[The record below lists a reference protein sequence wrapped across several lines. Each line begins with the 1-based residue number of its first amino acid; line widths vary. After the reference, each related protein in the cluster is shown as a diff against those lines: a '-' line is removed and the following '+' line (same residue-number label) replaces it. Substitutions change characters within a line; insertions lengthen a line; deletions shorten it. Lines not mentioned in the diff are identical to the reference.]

1 MPTITSHTD
10 DGYIYKIYSGS
21 WSTARD
27 AASGTY
33 QGGLSGS
40 SLSVQASVA
49 TARGGG
55 TSYRIYRSF
64 FKFDTSGVTSTVASA
79 TLKITGNST
88 TTADVIAL
96 KCPHDFGFANADF
109 DNITGWTTGS
119 SDGSGAGDNESNVT
133 KYSAEIST
141 WSTSGYNDITLNA
154 QALADMRD
162 DDTVYICL
170 LNNGYDMK
178 DIAPTD
184 WTAHRNGLYYTDY
197 TGTSRDPY
205 LDYEL
210 AAIPSTQ
217 NSVFFGC
224 NF

>member
-119 SDGSGAGDNESNVT
+119 SNGSGGGDNESNVT
-133 KYSAEIST
+133 KYSDEIIF
-141 WSTSGYNDITLNA
+141 WHTSINSITLTSA
-154 QALADMRD
+154 ALADMVSQ
-162 DDTVYICL
+162 DTFVVALIEFDHDL
-170 LNNGYDMK
+170 K
-178 DIAPTD
+178 DITPTGSNAAGVRFAEIGTAIYRPTLDYTLAPTVSD
-184 WTAHRNGLYYTDY
+184 NA
-197 TGTSRDPY
+197 
-205 LDYEL
+205 
-210 AAIPSTQ
+210 
-217 NSVFFGC
+217 VFFGT